1 MINVNNIT
9 ASYSVNGKN
18 TTALDNIDLSIRE
31 NIILGIAGES
41 GSGKTTLLKILYG
54 NIDDSLKILN
64 GNISYK
70 INGFEA
76 DCPNDYNLLRKYWWD
91 LFSYIPQGSMSVLN
105 PVKKIKNQFYDS
117 PISKKYNKRNQ
128 LYYDLVEYLNSLQLD
143 EKVLDSYPHQ
153 LSGGMRQRV
162 IIALATFH
170 SPKYIFADEPT
181 TALDVVIQKE
191 VLVLLKKVHISM
203 KNTVV
208 LVSHD
213 LGVHFQLSDYLII
226 LYLGEIVEI
235 SETSQLFSEPLHPY
249 SKILI
254 DSLPQIGDSNK
265 RIGLDGALIENISYE
280 NGCKFAHKCPNVMD
294 ICKKEKPTSKQINDQ
309 KSVSC
314 FLY

>member
-1 MINVNNIT
+1 MININNIT

-18 TTALDNIDLSIRE
+18 TSALNNIDLSIRE

-54 NIDDSLKILN
+54 NIDESLKILN
-64 GNISYK
+64 GNINYK
-70 INGFEA
+70 INDFEA
-76 DCPNDYNLLRKYWWD
+76 QCPNDYSLLRKYWWD

-191 VLVLLKKVHISM
+191 VLVLLKKVHMSM
-203 KNTVV
+203 KNTIV

-226 LYLGEIVEI
+226 LYKGEIVEI
-235 SETSQLFSEPLHPY
+235 SETSQLFSEPKHPY
-249 SKILI
+249 TKILI

-265 RIGLDGALIENISYE
+265 L
-280 NGCKFAHKCPNVMD
+280 
-294 ICKKEKPTSKQINDQ
+294 
-309 KSVSC
+309 SV
-314 FLY
+314 

>member
-54 NIDDSLKILN
+54 NIDESLKILN

-76 DCPNDYNLLRKYWWD
+76 DCPNDYILLRKYWWD

-265 RIGLDGALIENISYE
+265 RIGLDDALIENISYA
-280 NGCKFAHKCPNVMD
+280 NGCKFANKCPNVMD
-294 ICKKEKPTSKQINDQ
+294 ICKKEKPTSKQINDK

>member
-18 TTALDNIDLSIRE
+18 TTALNNIDLSIRE

-54 NIDDSLKILN
+54 NIDESLKILK

-181 TALDVVIQKE
+181 PALDVVIQKE

-203 KNTVV
+203 NNTLV

-265 RIGLDGALIENISYE
+265 RFGLDDALIENISYE
-280 NGCKFAHKCPNVMD
+280 NGCKFADKCPNVMD
-294 ICKKEKPTSKQINDQ
+294 ICKKEKPTSKQINDK